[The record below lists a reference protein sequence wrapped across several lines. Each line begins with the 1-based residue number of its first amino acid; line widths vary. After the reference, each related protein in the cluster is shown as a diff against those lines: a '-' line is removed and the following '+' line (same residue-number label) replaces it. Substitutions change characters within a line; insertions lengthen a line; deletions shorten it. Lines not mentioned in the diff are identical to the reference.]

1 MGYPL
6 KMVIEIV
13 DLPIDNGDFP
23 CIYIYTG
30 WWYTYPSEE
39 YEKVSWDDEIPNRW
53 KVIKNVPNHQPAK
66 IAMEKWGKMM
76 IIAIRCR
83 GHLASIQTI
92 QSHYTGC
99 NLSSSSQSQSDGFD
113 QSKFLIVSI
122 VSMVLTMKIVALN
135 HKNSFKP
142 EKQGVEFGF
151 WV

>member
-1 MGYPL
+1 
-6 KMVIEIV
+6 
-13 DLPIDNGDFP
+13 
-23 CIYIYTG
+23 
-30 WWYTYPSEE
+30 
-39 YEKVSWDDEIPNRW
+39 
-53 KVIKNVPNHQPAK
+53 
-66 IAMEKWGKMM
+66 M